1 MSTAPTFSG
10 KRVLVT
16 GSGRGIGK
24 GIAKAFVEAG
34 ASVLLIA
41 RSREELTA
49 TSNEFSTLVGKN
61 EVLPIDLLNADAPAM
76 VVREAIRYFGGL
88 DIVVTNAGGAAQGGF
103 LELPDEAWP
112 EGFGLKMFANLRV
125 IKAAWPHLKES
136 RGSVVMIGGGTA
148 RNPERHLA
156 LVSAINGGQAALSK
170 AVAEQGFLDGVQVN
184 LIQPGTIRT
193 IRREKLFAKLAD
205 QQGIGAEEFTEYLIK
220 SLRTSRIGEASDV
233 ANVATFLCR
242 PESRWMHG
250 VIIDVDGGQNKSV

>member
-148 RNPERHLA
+148 
-156 LVSAINGGQAALSK
+156 
-170 AVAEQGFLDGVQVN
+170 
-184 LIQPGTIRT
+184 
-193 IRREKLFAKLAD
+193 
-205 QQGIGAEEFTEYLIK
+205 
-220 SLRTSRIGEASDV
+220 
-233 ANVATFLCR
+233 
-242 PESRWMHG
+242 ESRTASGSGERDQRWSSRVVEGRCRTRIPGWCSSESDSTGNDSNHPPG
-250 VIIDVDGGQNKSV
+250 KTVRKTC